1 MIRDREEQAKVF
13 SIGSV
18 VGGRTAG
25 NRAWTDEIARL
36 TSEVAAVRT
45 GMEAPLNLNVV
56 FHVAGHLIQPDF
68 EGVRTGTFRKAQR
81 LLMVQVALA
90 EAAPAEPR
98 AELLALLED
107 AVAEA
112 EAWSLRRRVAFD
124 REPFTRVLGSLAGR

>member
-1 MIRDREEQAKVF
+1 MTREPEEQAKVF

-36 TSEVAAVRT
+36 TSEVAAARA
-45 GMEAPLNLNVV
+45 GIEAPLNLNVV
-56 FHVAGHLIQPDF
+56 FQVAGGLIQPDF

-81 LLMVQVALA
+81 LLMVQVALP

-124 REPFTRVLGSLAGR
+124 LAPFTRVLGSLAGR

>member
-1 MIRDREEQAKVF
+1 MRGREEQAKVF

-36 TSEVAAVRT
+36 TSEVVAARA

-56 FHVAGHLIQPDF
+56 FHVAGNLIQPDF
-68 EGVRTGTFRKAQR
+68 EGVRIGTFRKAQR
-81 LLMVQVALA
+81 LLMVQVALS
-90 EAAPAEPR
+90 EAAPPEPR
-98 AELLALLED
+98 PELLGLLED

-112 EAWSLRRRVAFD
+112 ESWSIRRRVAFD
-124 REPFTRVLGSLAGR
+124 REPFTLVLGSLAGH

>member
-1 MIRDREEQAKVF
+1 MTREPEEQAKVF

-25 NRAWTDEIARL
+25 NRAWVDEIARI
-36 TSEVAAVRT
+36 TSEVVAARA

-56 FHVAGHLIQPDF
+56 FHVAGDLIQPDF

-81 LLMVQVALA
+81 LLMVQVALS
-90 EAAPAEPR
+90 EVAPAEPR
-98 AELLALLED
+98 PELLGLLED

-124 REPFTRVLGSLAGR
+124 RDPFTRVLGTLA

>member
-1 MIRDREEQAKVF
+1 MTREPEEQAKVF

-36 TSEVAAVRT
+36 TSEVVAARA

-112 EAWSLRRRVAFD
+112 EAWSLRRQVVFD